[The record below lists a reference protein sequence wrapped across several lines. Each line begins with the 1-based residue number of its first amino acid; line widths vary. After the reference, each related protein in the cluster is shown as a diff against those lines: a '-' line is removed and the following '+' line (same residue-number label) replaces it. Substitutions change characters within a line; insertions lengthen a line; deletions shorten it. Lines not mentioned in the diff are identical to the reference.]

1 MDVPEEDGVLFIK
14 KDRELEIGSFAK
26 CKIID
31 VKDYDLVGEMD
42 M

>member
-14 KDRELEIGSFAK
+14 KDRELEIGSFVN

-31 VKDYDLVGEMD
+31 VKDYDLVAKIE
-42 M
+42 